1 LAAVQ
6 NIAQVVTAA
15 WAALFFGVFKM
26 KIVDEQLKNLLEPLK
41 AFGITEESLL
51 LAQAM
56 KNMKDTG
63 YGNLVELPI
72 TPNQSTGFDIK
83 IDRSNFAWK
92 WLYYS
97 IVPENLT
104 TLFNFTIDVQFGQDR
119 RAFKGPIRPLATMY
133 GSPRTNLWKINNP
146 PIVIAGESTVNVEV
160 TNVFAAPLANP
171 LAIQI
176 WLMGNEKVGM

>member
-1 LAAVQ
+1 
-6 NIAQVVTAA
+6 
-15 WAALFFGVFKM
+15 M
-26 KIVDEQLKNLLEPLK
+26 KIVDQQLKSLLEPLR
-41 AFGITEESLL
+41 AYGITEESLL

-63 YGNLVELPI
+63 YGNLVDLPI

-92 WLYYS
+92 WLYYQ
-97 IVPENLT
+97 IVPEDNT
-104 TLFNFTIDVQFGQDR
+104 TQFNFTIDVQFGQDR
-119 RAFKGPIRPLATMY
+119 RAFKGPIRPMASMY
-133 GSPRTNLWKINNP
+133 GSPRTNLWKVNNP

-160 TNVFAAPLANP
+160 TNVFAAPLSDP
-171 LAIQI
+171 LPIQI